1 MTTAADHSPEFSHSA
16 EESNKASVL
25 KRPPRRPTLV
35 SPPRRPVP
43 PKPSQDPSPLKTV
56 SKPQASVVEPARK
69 EDTSGNAP
77 SEDQAVENR
86 LARYQP
92 ISPPSEPMQ
101 YRAIGTVRGTYTPE
115 EAQFNRGSLQTE
127 DGVSMEAVLLGRITS
142 LVKNHLDLS
151 ASHLWVVYPRTRG
164 RGDEDDQG
172 LHLQIVGVWEPE
184 NLGLP
189 GESPKVNGA
198 SAEDKPAAAGVIE
211 NKSSAA
217 EEVTASQSEAIAVT
231 SESSSSDLV
240 EPDVAPEETAATFAK
255 DALAE
260 DSPTE
265 ISPSEEEAVVAE
277 GENSEQVESEEATQ
291 EEAVAAPDDSAP
303 EAAESE
309 TAEPSESAIAD
320 SEAVGSNPK
329 ETAAETAVLES
340 AAAALE
346 ATAPEATA
354 LEAAELEAAEL
365 EAANNPEAAKT
376 ETPEIDLSELPDV
389 SDNYFSI
396 RGEIIKYDEDH
407 QSIAIKI
414 LQGAKQPAG
423 SGKAFRL
430 KLKGT
435 LEGRTVGYFWDLEA
449 KREGTCLILENAS
462 PIGLVPP
469 SKNRR
474 KKVARKGGPPRGGG
488 RDRRGG
494 GPVRQRPERPRPR
507 PRRDD
512 GESRPRR
519 EAGPSSSSD

>member
-56 SKPQASVVEPARK
+56 SKPQSSIVEPASK
-69 EDTSGNAP
+69 EDTPRNPP
-77 SEDQAVENR
+77 SEDEAAENR

-115 EAQFNRGSLQTE
+115 EAQFNRGSLLTE
-127 DGVSMEAVLLGRITS
+127 DGVCMEAVLLGRITS

-151 ASHLWVVYPRTRG
+151 APHLWVVYPRTRG
-164 RGDEDDQG
+164 RSEEDDQG

-189 GESPKVNGA
+189 GESPNVNG
-198 SAEDKPAAAGVIE
+198 SATVKSTETDIADGESLETSPETSEAG
-211 NKSSAA
+211 
-217 EEVTASQSEAIAVT
+217 ASQAGAISVEA
-231 SESSSSDLV
+231 ESSEFAD
-240 EPDVAPEETAATFAK
+240 PDDSPGETAVMVA
-255 DALAE
+255 DSLAE
-260 DSPTE
+260 DSLADNPT
-265 ISPSEEEAVVAE
+265 PQA
-277 GENSEQVESEEATQ
+277 
-291 EEAVAAPDDSAP
+291 EAVAAETENSEAFEPDYSQVENVAVPDDGVLEAAVPVDAEPEISETLYSESANSKAMELEAGLAAPEVVASEAADPETSDPEVVVSEAVAP
-303 EAAESE
+303 EA
-309 TAEPSESAIAD
+309 
-320 SEAVGSNPK
+320 VK
-329 ETAAETAVLES
+329 
-340 AAAALE
+340 
-346 ATAPEATA
+346 
-354 LEAAELEAAEL
+354 
-365 EAANNPEAAKT
+365 
-376 ETPEIDLSELPDV
+376 IDLSELPDV

-414 LQGAKQPAG
+414 LQGSKQPAG

-449 KREGTCLILENAS
+449 KREGTSLILENAS

-507 PRRDD
+507 PRRED
-512 GESRPRR
+512 GEPRSRR